1 MGLPVIGETLPFL
14 RDPFGFIAERLRTH
28 GPVFKTR
35 ILAQNVVFIAGPE
48 ACERWLDEALITRA
62 GSFPKPVLA
71 LFGGP
76 SLPLLDGAEHRA
88 RKALVMAAFT
98 PDALSAYLGAMDATI
113 DGYLRRI
120 AERPDIA
127 LVPELKRLAIE
138 TICGTML
145 GLPAGPEL
153 ARLVDDYGVVMRGF
167 TGLPIPLPGTTYGAA
182 LRARD
187 RILSLYADQIRRHQA
202 EASTDGLGRM
212 LAARGPG
219 GEALTLPQAQL
230 ELHHVVLAGY
240 IVFAELATIVLA
252 VGDHAAVRSKLE
264 AELEGI
270 GAAPLDPAA
279 LGRLPYLQ
287 QVVMEVKRVC
297 EATPIVFGRARE
309 SFDLHGLTIP
319 KGWSVYLGVGG
330 CNRSPAAFT
339 DPDRFDPDRFGSA
352 RAEHQ
357 RHPHAFV
364 PQGAG
369 PPEMHRCAGLEF
381 ATCFMAAFAVRLV
394 TGYTWEL
401 PAQDLSLRRDVLP
414 PEPRDGLR
422 IRLRRR

>member
-1 MGLPVIGETLPFL
+1 MTSLPPGAMGLPVIGETLPFL

-230 ELHHVVLAGY
+230 ELHHVVLAAGCRLRQ
-240 IVFAELATIVLA
+240 AHHRDHHRPGQRSATALL
-252 VGDHAAVRSKLE
+252 DAARSS
-264 AELEGI
+264 ARRRGS
-270 GAAPLDPAA
+270 APRRSTIPRRWAA
-279 LGRLPYLQ
+279 LLPTSSMASGDGGGGKRRRLAGSPP
-287 QVVMEVKRVC
+287 
-297 EATPIVFGRARE
+297 TIVFGPGRRALRPPR
-309 SFDLHGLTIP
+309 LH
-319 KGWSVYLGVGG
+319 
-330 CNRSPAAFT
+330 
-339 DPDRFDPDRFGSA
+339 
-352 RAEHQ
+352 
-357 RHPHAFV
+357 RHPEA
-364 PQGAG
+364 
-369 PPEMHRCAGLEF
+369 
-381 ATCFMAAFAVRLV
+381 
-394 TGYTWEL
+394 
-401 PAQDLSLRRDVLP
+401 
-414 PEPRDGLR
+414 
-422 IRLRRR
+422 